1 MTAATLTEHRQTW
14 SFVAFMLA
22 LLCAGALFLSAKAF
36 SAPPTPNL
44 LPDGATVAR
53 GTVNAAVVGSNPTQA
68 VSK

>member
-1 MTAATLTEHRQTW
+1 MTAATLTEYRQTW
-14 SFVAFMLA
+14 SLLA
-22 LLCAGALFLSAKAF
+22 LLLALVCAGLLFLSAKAF
-36 SAPPTPNL
+36 SAPPAPYL

>member
-1 MTAATLTEHRQTW
+1 MTAATLNEHRHTW
-14 SFVAFMLA
+14 S
-22 LLCAGALFLSAKAF
+22 LLALFLALVCAGMLFISAKAF
-36 SAPPTPNL
+36 SEQPKPYL